1 MEWYL
6 KKAGGEIF
14 GPAPTAALRQ
24 WAANGR
30 IAPDD
35 QVSTDQETWMPAVDL
50 PDLGLD
56 WMVELGPDKLYGPFH
71 LLALGD
77 LIREG
82 SVPAAAP
89 IIHRVT
95 GERHILHE
103 ALLLVVLEQ
112 NTRLA
117 ATAQELRLSLESAQ
131 AELESI
137 RLTPVLEPVNITPIA
152 AVEEPATVAVEE
164 PLTVMTPAVNVEPPA
179 PVVAAPVETPPAPAV
194 PPPAPAPAPATD
206 TIAPVSAPV
215 PAPAAEAAAPVSAP
229 TPVLA
234 PPAPAV
240 APAAPTEAEVP
251 PPPPPSRNAEW
262 KDMASKRD
270 HFEKEMHRWKRL
282 YADLQASS
290 TKHEQ
295 GLTERVEHL
304 RREELAARTQLEQSQ
319 ISLQKLQ
326 KTIKQISDVTVFPTA
341 GDAAAAQRAAVLDAY
356 NELSRRCDAL
366 MDQLN
371 AKSGELEGL
380 EQSQQRIKEEADVR
394 VQAVEVNMR
403 REREDADRA
412 RKRALLLEE
421 DHLQLLRSFRD
432 LNDRYIRMRQGT
444 GHVSTAE
451 NPWPPPSETVPKAD
465 LPEL

>member
-6 KKAGGEIF
+6 KKASGDVF
-14 GPAPTAALRQ
+14 GPVATAALRQ
-24 WAANGR
+24 WAASGR

-35 QVSTDQETWMPAVDL
+35 QLSTDQETWMPAVDL

-56 WMVELGPDKLYGPFH
+56 WMVELGPEQVYGPFH

-77 LIREG
+77 LIRES
-82 SVPAAAP
+82 SVPSAAP
-89 IIHRVT
+89 IFHRVT

-117 ATAQELRLSLESAQ
+117 ATAQELRLALESAQ

-137 RLTPVLEPVNITPIA
+137 KLAPPL
-152 AVEEPATVAVEE
+152 EPATA
-164 PLTVMTPAVNVEPPA
+164 APA
-179 PVVAAPVETPPAPAV
+179 PEAA
-194 PPPAPAPAPATD
+194 APAPAPE
-206 TIAPVSAPV
+206 P
-215 PAPAAEAAAPVSAP
+215 EAAAPAS
-229 TPVLA
+229 A

-240 APAAPTEAEVP
+240 AVPEEPAAATSPPAPAPAEAAPVSEPLAAAPALLVP
-251 PPPPPSRNAEW
+251 PTPSRNAEW
-262 KDMASKRD
+262 KEMAGKRD
-270 HFEKEMHRWKRL
+270 HFEKEAQRWKRL

-290 TKHEQ
+290 AKREQ
-295 GLTERVEHL
+295 ELAERAEHL
-304 RREELAARTQLEQSQ
+304 RREELAARTQLEQTQ

-326 KTIKQISDVTVFPTA
+326 KTIKQINDVTVFPTA
-341 GDAAAAQRAAVLDAY
+341 ADAASAQRSAVLDAY
-356 NELSRRCDAL
+356 NELSGRCDAL
-366 MDQLN
+366 MAQLN
-371 AKSGELEGL
+371 AKSSELEGL
-380 EQSQQRIKEEADVR
+380 EQSQQRIKEEADLR
-394 VQAVEVNMR
+394 IQTVEANMR
-403 REREDADRA
+403 KEREDADRA

-451 NPWPPPSETVPKAD
+451 NPWPPPSETAHKAEP
-465 LPEL
+465 PEL